1 MNRPIFAAL
10 LILLVNSVAP
20 AANATPATGPL
31 AACTEHRIS
40 LSLQPAAHTAS
51 IEDQGTV
58 ICSAGQNLLYL
69 KDSAAI
75 SSFSLDGHPAK
86 YTFIPKG
93 DTAQLPPDL
102 RKALA
107 GTEPKTGVGFL
118 LFESAS
124 ADTVPFH
131 LAFTARFDDPVEN
144 VQFSREKVGN
154 EVAGTIL
161 EQGAYLSPAACY
173 FPQGA
178 ETMARFS
185 LTAEIPASWEAIA
198 DGNPVSTE
206 TKGDRKTQ
214 RFENPFLSD
223 GYVFMAA
230 PYLVRTTAVDGITVA
245 TYFFEADSA
254 LCDKYLTATA
264 DYIRM
269 YQEMIGPY
277 PFKQFTVAE
286 NFFPTGY
293 GMPGWTLLGQTVLRL
308 PFIITSSLGHEVLH
322 NWWGNSVYVDYARGN
337 WCEAATTYGADYH
350 YKLLT
355 SPQAAR
361 DYRKDIL
368 KEYLSYVHAGNDF
381 PIREFKSRSSAET
394 RTIGYNKG
402 MMLFHLIEQQI
413 GSGPFFEA
421 WKQVYKDYKGR
432 AISWE
437 EWIDA
442 FQKAGQQDLA
452 YVIPE
457 WIDRAGA
464 PQLGLQV
471 SGVKP
476 AGSDGRRIVSLKITQ
491 SAETPYHLTVPI
503 RAEGD
508 GVAESTTV
516 QIAAAETAV
525 DFSVPAGATTICV
538 DPDFHL
544 FRRLYPE
551 EVEPIVSAVLGVPRK
566 GLVALAADQTARD
579 AFAAFGAALTEDSAK
594 ASIVDKLEAVP
605 PDNAP
610 LVLNPKELPVY
621 LSKQVQV
628 TEDSVTV
635 AGQAYPRE
643 GHTVV
648 LAGQNWNGFGKYL
661 VILTNDYG
669 SLPRLG
675 ELVPH
680 YGKYSYLVF
689 AGAKNI
695 AKGQWPVTESPLQVT
710 IP

>member
-1 MNRPIFAAL
+1 MNRSIFATVFLLLAIFIASAAL
-10 LILLVNSVAP
+10 AAP
-20 AANATPATGPL
+20 STGPL
-31 AACTEHRIS
+31 AACTEHRIA

-51 IEDQGTV
+51 IEDRGTV

-69 KDSAAI
+69 KDGAVISAFA
-75 SSFSLDGHPAK
+75 LDGRPAK
-86 YTFIPKG
+86 YTFIPHG
-93 DTAQLPPDL
+93 DTAQLPPDV

-107 GTEPKTGVGFL
+107 GSEPKTGVGFL

-161 EQGAYLSPAACY
+161 EQGAYLSPAAGY

-185 LTAEIPASWEAIA
+185 LTAEIPASWEAIG

-230 PYLVRTTAVDGITVA
+230 PYLVRTTAVDGITIA

-254 LCDKYLTATA
+254 LCNKYLTATA
-264 DYIRM
+264 DYVRM

-277 PFKQFTVAE
+277 AFKQFTVAE

-368 KEYLSYVHAGNDF
+368 KEYLSYVNAGNDF

-421 WKQVYKDYKGR
+421 
-432 AISWE
+432 
-437 EWIDA
+437 
-442 FQKAGQQDLA
+442 
-452 YVIPE
+452 
-457 WIDRAGA
+457 
-464 PQLGLQV
+464 
-471 SGVKP
+471 
-476 AGSDGRRIVSLKITQ
+476 
-491 SAETPYHLTVPI
+491 
-503 RAEGD
+503 
-508 GVAESTTV
+508 
-516 QIAAAETAV
+516 
-525 DFSVPAGATTICV
+525 
-538 DPDFHL
+538 
-544 FRRLYPE
+544 
-551 EVEPIVSAVLGVPRK
+551 
-566 GLVALAADQTARD
+566 
-579 AFAAFGAALTEDSAK
+579 
-594 ASIVDKLEAVP
+594 
-605 PDNAP
+605 
-610 LVLNPKELPVY
+610 
-621 LSKQVQV
+621 
-628 TEDSVTV
+628 
-635 AGQAYPRE
+635 
-643 GHTVV
+643 
-648 LAGQNWNGFGKYL
+648 
-661 VILTNDYG
+661 
-669 SLPRLG
+669 
-675 ELVPH
+675 
-680 YGKYSYLVF
+680 
-689 AGAKNI
+689 
-695 AKGQWPVTESPLQVT
+695 
-710 IP
+710 